1 MCRNLTEVRDVAA
14 AADQL
19 AQLQDDSSILITGLS
34 PNPRFLPVFS
44 CLPVHG
50 SVPEGIC

>member
-1 MCRNLTEVRDVAA
+1 MRKNWCEVREVAA
-14 AADQL
+14 TADQL
-19 AQLQDDSSILITGLS
+19 AQLQDDSSVLITGLS